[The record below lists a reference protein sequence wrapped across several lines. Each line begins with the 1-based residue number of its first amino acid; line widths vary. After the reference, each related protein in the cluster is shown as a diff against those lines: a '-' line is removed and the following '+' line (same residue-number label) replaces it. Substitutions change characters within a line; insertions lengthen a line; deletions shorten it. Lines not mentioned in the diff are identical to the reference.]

1 MPSLRRILI
10 PLAVCC
16 AVGVVAIPVVA
27 LAHGGGG
34 RGGRGG
40 PRSARS
46 ASRAR
51 QLCREVGV
59 PLDGRTGH
67 AGRGAGYGLSEAQI
81 QALQSACNTLAAA
94 YTTERSVLDTA
105 ATTRRQAVEAA
116 HAQLLSVCPVPRRH
130 RRRHHHHRG
139 FPPTGPTGASGPT
152 GPSGTT
158 GPTGPIY
165 VITPPCKE
173 ARKTYRAAI
182 LAADKVFWQASE
194 EAAQTLDAALAAFEA
209 TAQSTLGSGSWQRHH
224 HGSGS
229 GPTGPT
235 GVTGPIWPRRH
246 HHEPT
251 GPTGATG
258 PTGVTG
264 PTGPGSWRGQGNGQG
279 QGPGAGGPQG
289 SGSPN
294 GQQGGGSGG
303 FEGEYTGQ
311 QGRHR
316 R

>member
-10 PLAVCC
+10 PLAACC
-16 AVGVVAIPVVA
+16 VVGAVAIPVVA

-34 RGGRGG
+34 RRG
-40 PRSARS
+40 PHDARS
-46 ASRAR
+46 ASRSR

-59 PLDGRTGH
+59 PLSGRTGH

-81 QALQSACNTLAAA
+81 QALQSACNTLASA
-94 YTTERSVLDTA
+94 YTTERSALDAA
-105 ATTRRQAVEAA
+105 ATTRLQAVEAA
-116 HAQLLSVCPVPRRH
+116 RTQLLGVCPVPRRH
-130 RRRHHHHRG
+130 RRGRHHHRG
-139 FPPTGPTGASGPT
+139 FPTGPTGASGPT
-152 GPSGTT
+152 GPSGAT

-165 VITPPCKE
+165 VITPACKE

-182 LAADKVFWQASE
+182 WAADKAFRQASE
-194 EAAQTLDAALAAFEA
+194 EAAQTLDTALAAFEA
-209 TAQSTLGSGSWQRHH
+209 TAQSVLGSGSWQRHH
-224 HGSGS
+224 HGSG
-229 GPTGPT
+229 PTGPT
-235 GVTGPIWPRRH
+235 GVTGPTWPRRH

-264 PTGPGSWRGQGNGQG
+264 PTGPGSWRGQGNGSG
-279 QGPGAGGPQG
+279 SGPGGGPQG
-289 SGSPN
+289 GGNQN
-294 GQQGGGSGG
+294 GQQGGSGG

-311 QGRHR
+311 QGHHR